1 MFSLEAARVISTNQF
16 KVGMT
21 IRYEGDTYRI
31 AEYQHVKPGKG
42 GAFVRT
48 KLRNVATGSLVD
60 RTFRPEQKFE
70 QLRTE
75 SRTMTY
81 LYDEPDQVVFMD
93 AETYEQ
99 LTVPKATLAGRLD
112 LMTVNMPVEVVHID
126 GVPFDVELPTFIDLK
141 VVDTAA
147 GVRGDT
153 VSGGSK
159 AATLETGA
167 VVQVPLFIE
176 PGDVVRIDTRTREYV
191 TRA

>member
-1 MFSLEAARVISTNQF
+1 VISTNQF

-21 IRYEGDTYRI
+21 IRFEGDIYRI

-42 GAFVRT
+42 GAFMRT
-48 KLRNVATGSLVD
+48 KLRNIVTGSLVE

-75 SRTMTY
+75 SRPMTY
-81 LYDEPDQVVFMD
+81 LYDEPDQVIFMD
-93 AETYEQ
+93 AESYEQ
-99 LTVPKATLAGRLD
+99 LAMPKSSLEGRFD
-112 LMTVNMPVEVVHID
+112 LMTVNMQVEVVYVD
-126 GVPFDVELPTFIDLK
+126 GKPFDVELPTFVDLQ
-141 VVDTAA
+141 VADTAA

-159 AATLETGA
+159 EAVLETGA
-167 VVQVPLFIE
+167 TVQVPLFIE
-176 PGDVVRIDTRTREYV
+176 PGNTVRIDTRTREYV

>member
-1 MFSLEAARVISTNQF
+1 
-16 KVGMT
+16 MT
-21 IRYEGDTYRI
+21 IRYEGETYRI

-48 KLRNVATGSLVD
+48 KLRNITTGSLVE

-75 SRTMTY
+75 NRPMTY
-81 LYDEPDQVVFMD
+81 LYEEPDQVVFMD
-93 AETYEQ
+93 AASFEQ
-99 LTVPKATLAGRLD
+99 LALPKSTLVDRFD
-112 LMTVNMPVEVVHID
+112 LMTLNMQVDVIYID
-126 GVPFDVELPTFIDLK
+126 GEPFDVELPTFVDLK
-141 VVDTAA
+141 IIDTAA

-159 AATLETGA
+159 AAVLETGA

-176 PGDVVRIDTRTREYV
+176 PGDVVRVDTRTRDYV

>member
-1 MFSLEAARVISTNQF
+1 MISTNQF
-16 KVGMT
+16 RAGMT
-21 IRYEGDTYRI
+21 IRYEGETYRI

-48 KLRNVATGSLVD
+48 KLRNITTGSLVE

-75 SRTMTY
+75 NRPMTY
-81 LYDEPDQVVFMD
+81 LYEEPDQVVFMD
-93 AETYEQ
+93 AASFEQ
-99 LTVPKATLAGRLD
+99 LALPKSTLVDRFD
-112 LMTVNMPVEVVHID
+112 LMTLNMQVDVIYID
-126 GVPFDVELPTFIDLK
+126 GEPFDVELPTFVDLK
-141 VVDTAA
+141 IIDTAA

-159 AATLETGA
+159 AAVLETGA

-176 PGDVVRIDTRTREYV
+176 PGDVVRVDTRTRDYV

>member
-1 MFSLEAARVISTNQF
+1 MISTNQF

-31 AEYQHVKPGKG
+31 AEFQHVKPGKG

-48 KLRNVATGSLVD
+48 KLRNVSTGALVD

-75 SRTMTY
+75 SRPMTY

-93 AETYEQ
+93 TESYEQ
-99 LTVPKATLAGRLD
+99 LAIPKSHLEGRFD
-112 LMTVNMPVEVVHID
+112 LMTINMQVEVVYID
-126 GVPFDVELPTFIDLK
+126 GEPFDVELPTFVDLK
-141 VVDTAA
+141 IVETAA

-159 AATLETGA
+159 EAILETGA
-167 VVQVPLFIE
+167 SVQVPLFIE
-176 PGDVVRIDTRTREYV
+176 PGEVVRIDTRTREYV

>member
-1 MFSLEAARVISTNQF
+1 VISTNQF

-21 IRYEGDTYRI
+21 IRYEGETYWI

-48 KLRNVATGSLVD
+48 KLRNVSTGALID

-81 LYDEPDQVVFMD
+81 LYDDGDQIVFMD
-93 AETYEQ
+93 QETFDQ
-99 LTVPKATLAGRLD
+99 LMVPKATLADRFD
-112 LMTVNMPVEVVHID
+112 LMTPNMPVEVIHID
-126 GVPFDVELPTFIDLK
+126 GEPYDVDLPTFVDLQ
-141 VVDTAA
+141 VSDTAA

-167 VVQVPLFIE
+167 VVQVPLFVE
-176 PGDVVRIDTRTREYV
+176 PGDVVRVDTRTRQYV